1 MFKFFMSGCLLFSA
15 VAAASAAGLNEIVC
29 EGAYPF
35 HLQGAATDGTNIFW
49 SFTTVLV
56 KTDRN
61 GKVLAKDEISRDQGH
76 MGDLCCRDGKV
87 FVGMNM
93 GKARDGSRIGD
104 EVWRYDC
111 GTLTREK
118 IFPTPQTIWCNNGIE
133 WFDGYFWV
141 IGSAPKRSAYNMVF
155 KYNVDFKFCG
165 ARLIGSGWTN
175 LGVQTICR
183 YRDSVLFGCYG
194 TDKGEPGAHKCCTF
208 VVNAR
213 SLTAKVSA
221 EYPSIAPITKRFD
234 SYTAE
239 GMLVMDGV
247 LWIAHGINKIPDAK
261 AGEPRW
267 SARLLRGQY
276 SEQIDGVK

>member
-93 GKARDGSRIGD
+93 GKA
-104 EVWRYDC
+104 
-111 GTLTREK
+111 
-118 IFPTPQTIWCNNGIE
+118 
-133 WFDGYFWV
+133 
-141 IGSAPKRSAYNMVF
+141 
-155 KYNVDFKFCG
+155 
-165 ARLIGSGWTN
+165 
-175 LGVQTICR
+175 
-183 YRDSVLFGCYG
+183 
-194 TDKGEPGAHKCCTF
+194 
-208 VVNAR
+208 
-213 SLTAKVSA
+213 KVSA

-261 AGEPRW
+261 AGESRW

-276 SEQIDGVK
+276 TEQIDGVK